1 MKEIT
6 YFYLK
11 NCPFCRQADQMIQE
25 LVAQE
30 TKFSAIPINKIE
42 EREQADLANQ
52 YDYYFVPCLYIGKAK
67 MMEGVSTLKK
77 IREAF
82 LAALD

>member
-30 TKFSAIPINKIE
+30 TKFSAVPINKIE

-52 YDYYFVPCLYIGKAK
+52 YDYYFVPCLYIGKTK
-67 MMEGVSTLKK
+67 MMEGVPTLEK
-77 IREAF
+77 IREVF